1 MRNRTMEK
9 ITFFDWDVTDHL
21 KTPEEI
27 DAYIRVAAEEGTP
40 DALPDAFSDVFRA
53 QGRENEALICAGL
66 AEYLRST
73 TAKKAK
79 TSLRR
84 KRKTSPA
91 MA

>member
-1 MRNRTMEK
+1 MGK
-9 ITFFDWDVTDHL
+9 VTFSNWDVKDHL
-21 KTPEEI
+21 KTPAEI

-53 QGRENEALICAGL
+53 QGRENEALMCAGL

-73 TAKKAK
+73 TTK

-84 KRKTSPA
+84 KRKASSA

>member
-1 MRNRTMEK
+1 MEK

-79 TSLRR
+79 ASLRR